1 MADKEIREAL
11 NEIKTML
18 KQILDQAE
26 VNASL
31 TEAVLDEIV
40 PANLEQ

>member
-1 MADKEIREAL
+1 MADKEIKAAL
-11 NEIKTML
+11 DEIKTIL

-31 TEAVLDEIV
+31 TEAVLDEVV
-40 PANLEQ
+40 PANLDQ